1 MKRLIF
7 AFVALIAMSSCSVDN
22 DTTNTSYELAEITG
36 NNLPDNFV
44 LGETYSIEIDY
55 VLPSE
60 CNTFAAVDARRAG
73 STNEERRQIYV
84 GVVTT
89 VDNSVNCDP
98 DIPGNEGSS
107 NFSITI
113 DEDEDYTFYF
123 WTGTGA
129 NNQPVYTEV
138 VVPVDEEVP
147 SES

>member
-7 AFVALIAMSSCSVDN
+7 AFVALILFSSCSIDD
-22 DTTNTSYELAEITG
+22 DTTPTSYELAEITG
-36 NNLPDNFV
+36 NNLPDSFV

-60 CNTFAAVDARRAG
+60 CNTFAQVDARRAG
-73 STNEERRQIYV
+73 STGEERRQIYI
-84 GVVTT
+84 GVITT
-89 VDNSVNCDP
+89 INTSPNCDP
-98 DIPGNEGSS
+98 NVPGEEGSS

-113 DEDEDYTFYF
+113 DENEAYTFYF

-138 VVPVDEEVP
+138 IVPVNETGP
-147 SES
+147 SEN